1 VVGTG
6 GGQALKRIPITE
18 YSLAEL
24 LDDPLVGV
32 LMRSD
37 GVDRRTL
44 ERLLDEI
51 GEIHDPSGNRFDH
64 DPDRAPEGGGS

>member
-1 VVGTG
+1 VARAG

-24 LDDPLVGV
+24 LEDPLVGV
-32 LMRSD
+32 LMKSD
-37 GVDRRTL
+37 GVDRRAL

-51 GEIHDPSGNRFDH
+51 GDVRDSLGKQV
-64 DPDRAPEGGGS
+64 

>member
-1 VVGTG
+1 VARAR

-24 LDDPLVGV
+24 LDDPLVGA
-32 LMRSD
+32 LMKSD

-44 ERLLDEI
+44 DRLLDEI
-51 GEIHDPSGNRFDH
+51 GDVRDSLRNQN
-64 DPDRAPEGGGS
+64 